1 MLNAISL
8 YHFRWRKKKVKSSFI
23 IPATHFRNSSYS
35 ITEVKPTVE
44 TPKIEASTATQTLVK
59 EEVNSESIEEK
70 PQVHLPKVEINQGQK
85 VSVFSLASIKA
96 KKEIEAQQKNQYK
109 HHDELPREKFS
120 ETDMLLVWNKFAQK
134 LSNQG
139 KKLMA
144 TYMQMNDP
152 ILKDTSIILELP
164 NESTKEEFL
173 MGANDLVGYL
183 RGKLHNHDITI
194 DVIVNEVTENR
205 YAFTPEE
212 KYNKLK
218 EINPN
223 LELLK
228 KLFDLDV

>member
-1 MLNAISL
+1 
-8 YHFRWRKKKVKSSFI
+8 
-23 IPATHFRNSSYS
+23 
-35 ITEVKPTVE
+35 
-44 TPKIEASTATQTLVK
+44 
-59 EEVNSESIEEK
+59 
-70 PQVHLPKVEINQGQK
+70 
-85 VSVFSLASIKA
+85 
-96 KKEIEAQQKNQYK
+96 
-109 HHDELPREKFS
+109 
-120 ETDMLLVWNKFAQK
+120 MLLVWNKFTQK
-134 LSNQG
+134 LNNQG

-152 ILKDTSIILELP
+152 KLKGTVIELELP

-173 MGANDLVGYL
+173 TGANELLGYL

-194 DVIVNEVTENR
+194 EVEVNEVTENR

-223 LELLK
+223 LDLLK

>member
-8 YHFRWRKKKVKSSFI
+8 YHFRWRKKKVESFI
-23 IPATHFRNSSYS
+23 IPATHFRNSNYS
-35 ITEVKPTVE
+35 ITEVKPKVE
-44 TPKIEASTATQTLVK
+44 TPKIEASTPTQVLAT
-59 EEVNSESIEEK
+59 EEVVSEPKVET
-70 PQVHLPKVEINQGQK
+70 PQMSLPKVELNQVQK
-85 VSVFSLASIKA
+85 VSAFSLASIKA

-109 HHDELPREKFS
+109 HHDELPKEKFS
-120 ETDMLLVWNKFAQK
+120 ETDMLLVWNKFTQK
-134 LSNQG
+134 LNNQG

-152 ILKDTSIILELP
+152 KLHGTIIKLELP

-173 MGANDLVGYL
+173 TGANELLGYL

-194 DVIVNEVTENR
+194 EVEVNEVSENR

-223 LELLK
+223 LDLLK